1 MNKEDDI
8 FIDVHKGFSANGN
21 MWFEKVI
28 EKDEKIMELNHEL
41 RGLRTMLRVRDRNE
55 IELKKQLERY
65 VALENFDYEM
75 LKCLN
80 NEIEGGEK

>member
-8 FIDVHKGFSANGN
+8 FIDVHKGFSAIGN

-55 IELKKQLERY
+55 IELKKQLERF
-65 VALENFDYEM
+65 LLTD
-75 LKCLN
+75 KTK
-80 NEIEGGEK
+80 GE